1 MSYIVVY
8 ISKSVI
14 SLINIRIWCV
24 LILYTLYFYI
34 RAELY
39 FVRVQLK
46 GSDNILVGI
55 EICPEYNTALVL
67 VSPLLNDHGRVVKFA
82 NGLYVYINNCAVFA
96 GIVKVGESTV
106 NVPT

>member
-1 MSYIVVY
+1 MWYIYPNQLLVWLTSGFDAY
-8 ISKSVI
+8 WYCTLCTS
-14 SLINIRIWCV
+14 
-24 LILYTLYFYI
+24 ILG
-34 RAELY
+34 AELY

-96 GIVKVGESTV
+96 GIVKAGESTV